1 MIDPGSE
8 VMRKEIE
15 SFSQRLRA
23 LKEALR
29 ERGKLSNANQ
39 ALLDQIQQ
47 HRERLEVKCSNAE
60 RAGNWDSIG
69 EEFDR
74 DWNSLVADVAM
85 LENRLYE

>member
-23 LKEALR
+23 LKEEFR
-29 ERGKLSNANQ
+29 ERGKLSDANQ

-47 HRERLEVKCSNAE
+47 HRERLEVKCSS
-60 RAGNWDSIG
+60 RKSWQLG
-69 EEFDR
+69 
-74 DWNSLVADVAM
+74 
-85 LENRLYE
+85 LYRRGV